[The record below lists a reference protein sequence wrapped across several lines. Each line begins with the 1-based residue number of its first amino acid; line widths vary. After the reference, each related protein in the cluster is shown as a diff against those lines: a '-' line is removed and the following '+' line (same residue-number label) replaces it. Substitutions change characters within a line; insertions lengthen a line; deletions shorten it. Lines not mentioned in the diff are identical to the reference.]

1 MRIHV
6 KLFSLLREK
15 AGTDTIA
22 LDLPEGASAAQ
33 ALALLLQHH
42 PALEPHL
49 SNVRL
54 AVHMDFVDTTLCLA
68 EGDELT
74 LIPPVSG
81 GL

>member
-15 AGTDTIA
+15 AGTDTVL
-22 LDLPEGASAAQ
+22 LDLPEGANAAEALRELQ
-33 ALALLLQHH
+33 QRYPALAAHI
-42 PALEPHL
+42 E
-49 SNVRL
+49 NVRF
-54 AVHMDFVDTTLCLA
+54 AVHMDFVDPTTRLV

-81 GL
+81 GN